1 MGRKYNYISVDRVLA
16 KLYRELGVEDLNEI
30 DIIEQIGEAL
40 EAIGSITLYEEA
52 VAFIE
57 IENHQADLPSGR

>member
-30 DIIEQIGEAL
+30 DTIEQIGEAL
-40 EAIGSITLYEEA
+40 EAIGAITLYE
-52 VAFIE
+52 
-57 IENHQADLPSGR
+57 